1 MPENLTS
8 VFDIFPLYIYNVRE
22 IALFMSDER
31 GGKVYHARD
40 RRNSQKASGE
50 GKGKEERQGK
60 IWKVRNRRGISRE
73 ATRKERAGNHGKMSL
88 GKQREDTGER
98 SPRYFLSPFLKLT
111 DIARDE

>member
-1 MPENLTS
+1 MAGKGEAMSRENGG
-8 VFDIFPLYIYNVRE
+8 IRRE
-22 IALFMSDER
+22 ADLGR
-31 GGKVYHARD
+31 N
-40 RRNSQKASGE
+40 RRNRQKASGE
-50 GKGKEERQGK
+50 GKGKGKEERQGK

-98 SPRYFLSPFLKLT
+98 SLRYFLSPFLKLT

>member
-1 MPENLTS
+1 MAGKGEAMSRENGGTR
-8 VFDIFPLYIYNVRE
+8 RE
-22 IALFMSDER
+22 ADLGR
-31 GGKVYHARD
+31 N